1 MNNSLRRQELL
12 VCQRQGHTCGSMFS
26 GEGTEPAKTQRQG
39 HRKEACLSGPV
50 RGSRIEEVQACR
62 LFIVTTVAPA
72 PSDKK
77 ALEGV
82 AKRLH

>member
-1 MNNSLRRQELL
+1 MYARDKGTL
-12 VCQRQGHTCGSMFS
+12 V
-26 GEGTEPAKTQRQG
+26 
-39 HRKEACLSGPV
+39 EACSQEREQSLQRLRGRGTARKHVGLGPV
-50 RGSRIEEVQACR
+50 RGSRIEEAQACR

-82 AKRLH
+82 AKRDFIDV

>member
-1 MNNSLRRQELL
+1 MCNIQSQSP
-12 VCQRQGHTCGSMFS
+12 G
-26 GEGTEPAKTQRQG
+26 
-39 HRKEACLSGPV
+39 
-50 RGSRIEEVQACR
+50 RGSRIEEAQACR

-82 AKRLH
+82 AKRVFLEPLGCIHLSGSEQAGSKFQGTQGGCLPSGR

>member
-1 MNNSLRRQELL
+1 VYARDKGTLVEACSQEREQNLQRLRGR
-12 VCQRQGHTCGSMFS
+12 
-26 GEGTEPAKTQRQG
+26 GTE
-39 HRKEACLSGPV
+39 RKHVCLGPV

-82 AKRLH
+82 AKRHFIDL